1 MAEVSTPTTST
12 SAATINNVAYSWSM
26 IQLQTNFEGE
36 SADAPI
42 FVDCTAINWS
52 TERKIESIY
61 GLGGQPRKRGFGN
74 VTYEAS
80 ITLPYGTQIALRE
93 KSADGTLLGLGE
105 FNLIVSWVNDV
116 AANVTTE
123 TVTLAGCVFSQGGM
137 DASQDDTSLT
147 KEFNLHPHRIYTGKV
162 QSQSK
167 MSWTHELYGGA

>member
-1 MAEVSTPTTST
+1 MAN
-12 SAATINNVAYSWSM
+12 ALINNVAYSWSM

-36 SADAPI
+36 SAQSPI
-42 FVDCTAINWS
+42 FVDCTAIHWN
-52 TERKIESIY
+52 TERKIDPIY

-80 ITLPYGTQIALRE
+80 ITLPYGTQIALRD

-116 AANVTTE
+116 AANITSE
-123 TVTLAGCVFSQGGM
+123 TVTLAGCILAEGGM
-137 DASQDDTSLT
+137 NASQDDTSLT

-162 QSQSK
+162 QANAN
-167 MSWTHELYGGA
+167 MSWSHELYGGA

>member
-1 MAEVSTPTTST
+1 MAN
-12 SAATINNVAYSWSM
+12 ALINNVAYSWSM

-36 SADAPI
+36 SAQAPL
-42 FVDCTAINWS
+42 FVDCTAIKWN
-52 TERKIESIY
+52 TERKIDPIY

-80 ITLPYGTQIALRE
+80 ITLPFGTQIALRDM
-93 KSADGTLLGLGE
+93 SADGTLLGLGE

-116 AANVTTE
+116 AANITSE
-123 TVTLAGCVFSQGGM
+123 TVTLAGCILAEGGM

-162 QSQSK
+162 QANAN
-167 MSWTHELYGGA
+167 MSWSHELYGGS

>member
-1 MAEVSTPTTST
+1 MANPL
-12 SAATINNVAYSWSM
+12 INNVAYSWSM

-36 SADAPI
+36 SAQAPI
-42 FVDCTAINWS
+42 FVDCTAIKWN
-52 TERKIESIY
+52 TERKIDPIY

-80 ITLPYGTQIALRE
+80 ITLPYGTQIALRD

-116 AANVTTE
+116 AANITSE
-123 TVTLAGCVFSQGGM
+123 TVTLAGCILAEGGM
-137 DASQDDTSLT
+137 DASQDDTSLI

-162 QSQSK
+162 QANAN
-167 MSWTHELYGGA
+167 MSWSHELYGGA

>member
-1 MAEVSTPTTST
+1 M
-12 SAATINNVAYSWSM
+12 ATINNVAYSWSM

-80 ITLPYGTQIALRE
+80 ITLPYGTQIALRD
-93 KSADGTLLGLGE
+93 KSTDGTLLGLGE

-162 QSQSK
+162 QSQTN
-167 MSWTHELYGGA
+167 MSWSHELYGGA